1 MDLPDG
7 TVSTEFVCNAR
18 DKGSIPGLGR
28 FPGEGNG
35 NPFQSSCLGTPM
47 DRGAW
52 WAIVH
57 GVAKRH
63 DFMTTQQQHPVQLV
77 SM

>member
-35 NPFQSSCLGTPM
+35 NPFQSSCLGNPM

-52 WAIVH
+52 RVTDH
-57 GVAKRH
+57 GITKES
-63 DFMTTQQQHPVQLV
+63 DMT
-77 SM
+77 